1 LILSDFNWFFG
12 FFNLLFF
19 SNVWRVFKKT
29 PRGYNAKRVWFNN
42 GFGADGGRI
51 DKGN

>member
-1 LILSDFNWFFG
+1 VILIG
-12 FFNLLFF
+12 FLGFSIYCFF